1 MHAYKLITLSLGR
14 VHDACMWGNHLDFE
28 ECIRNLSP
36 PLPPKTIQIM
46 TRGYGLGGAKA
57 LILDS
62 TISNFDQRTAEG

>member
-36 PLPPKTIQIM
+36 PPPPQNNPNYDERVWFG
-46 TRGYGLGGAKA
+46 RGKSIDFGFYHFQL
-57 LILDS
+57 
-62 TISNFDQRTAEG
+62 